1 MYSDRAPRC
10 NVAIPAQRVNPRRVV
25 RITQKISYSHSQT
38 KAFDNLRLRCIS
50 YSDCMDTVSGRE
62 LPNPLRDG
70 VPVRVY
76 GGRPQ
81 TKPPARGKELYTIVK
96 RESWETQQCE
106 RGGT

>member
-1 MYSDRAPRC
+1 M
-10 NVAIPAQRVNPRRVV
+10 QRRDPGAAREPHDV
-25 RITQKISYSHSQT
+25 RYVSLKKISYSHSQT

-76 GGRPQ
+76 GAVRKLSRP
-81 TKPPARGKELYTIVK
+81 RGAKSCTLL
-96 RESWETQQCE
+96 
-106 RGGT
+106 